1 MGECCVRLPE
11 PKAGGRSA
19 GGRKAVAAAI
29 AAVALAAAGCG
40 PPGLKVAPAGGTVT
54 YKGNPVAGAT
64 VMFTPA
70 KGTPCD
76 GITDESGKYSVSY
89 RGKPGA
95 PVGPCRVT
103 VTKPPK
109 SEFSL
114 GQAATTPEDLAKL
127 SAAAAASPPK
137 PAPKDKD
144 AIPAKY
150 ARVETSGLT
159 VEVTADAAK
168 NAFDFK
174 LDD

>member
-1 MGECCVRLPE
+1 MLHVMSSRQRWFLMECRFGL
-11 PKAGGRSA
+11 
-19 GGRKAVAAAI
+19 VALL
-29 AAVALAAAGCG
+29 ALAAAGCG
-40 PPGLKVAPAGGTVT
+40 PPGIKVAPAGGTVT
-54 YKGNPVAGAT
+54 FNGNPVAGAT

-76 GITDESGKYSVSY
+76 GITDESGKYSVTY

-109 SEFSL
+109 SEYSQ
-114 GQAATTPEDLAKL
+114 GQTDTTPDDLLKL
-127 SAAAAASPPK
+127 STQMQSKPPK
-137 PAPKDKD
+137 PPAKDKD

-159 VEVTADAAK
+159 VEVTTDAAK
-168 NAFDFK
+168 NVFDLK
-174 LDD
+174 LEE